1 MSTTGKP
8 ETLLLK
14 QPTVSAEQVAFLYAG
29 EIWIAA
35 RDGSNPQRLTAQRG
49 DKSTPIFSPDGRW
62 IAFSANYDGNTC
74 VYVLPREGGSP
85 RRLTYHP
92 GEDWVRGWTPD
103 GGRVLFASS
112 RDAPTLRYRRL
123 YAVGLDGDFPE
134 ALPMPMAERAAYSPD
149 GTQIAYTRIPEPFWS
164 WKRYRGGRTVPI
176 WVGTVVSRV
185 SSAASRK
192 LLVSVASPIERR

>member
-14 QPTVSAEQVAFLYAG
+14 QPTVSAEHVAFLYAG
-29 EIWIAA
+29 DIWIAT
-35 RDGSNPQRLTAQRG
+35 RDGSNPRRLTAQQG
-49 DKSTPIFSPDGRW
+49 AKSTPVFSPDGQW

-103 GGRVLFASS
+103 GRRVRCSWCPASTS
-112 RDAPTLRYRRL
+112 T
-123 YAVGLDGDFPE
+123 
-134 ALPMPMAERAAYSPD
+134 S
-149 GTQIAYTRIPEPFWS
+149 TRIMAPDAN
-164 WKRYRGGRTVPI
+164 V
-176 WVGTVVSRV
+176 
-185 SSAASRK
+185 AAARH
-192 LLVSVASPIERR
+192 